1 MYDTILRIT
10 INLIFWGIFLAFIW
24 VVVWNATKKAAF
36 HAGERVRYF
45 RGYTLIHRSILE
57 EKDAQI
63 RALQNNLDYYLA
75 HPPRREKGGQLSL
88 FHEVK
93 KENGQRIP
101 ITIIN
106 RDTGQPE
113 TWSLP
118 YKEYRL
124 YQQGKVKVKRPTG
137 KRRNG
142 LPEYNY
148 IWIDESE
155 IQPKDILLD
164 NYTAFD
170 WRLEGEKGQ
179 ISSN

>member
-1 MYDTILRIT
+1 MSAHPDDLRLPKQKRPTTRGAFNKILRVYHVRYDTAD
-10 INLIFWGIFLAFIW
+10 N
-24 VVVWNATKKAAF
+24 
-36 HAGERVRYF
+36 
-45 RGYTLIHRSILE
+45 
-57 EKDAQI
+57 
-63 RALQNNLDYYLA
+63 
-75 HPPRREKGGQLSL
+75 
-88 FHEVK
+88 
-93 KENGQRIP
+93 
-101 ITIIN
+101 
-106 RDTGQPE
+106 
-113 TWSLP
+113 LP

-148 IWIDESE
+148 LWIDESE

-170 WRLEGEKGQ
+170 WRLEGEEVQ